1 MHQDHFLIF
10 QCCPLDQSS
19 RALAAHTPVTA
30 GIWSELKVDNSLP
43 SIVLKLLRRRLCRPL
58 I

>member
-1 MHQDHFLIF
+1 MRQDHFLIF

-19 RALAAHTPVTA
+19 RAVAAHTPVTA

-43 SIVLKLLRRRLCRPL
+43 SIVLKLWEGGCADL
-58 I
+58 